1 MQDRIIPFSLLYANA
16 VLSLSFGRQFFAEIL
31 FANMCRGI
39 AEKQFWEST
48 QVITKNPGMGS
59 YISAVIRLNKV
70 AFLEDETFG

>member
-1 MQDRIIPFSLLYANA
+1 
-16 VLSLSFGRQFFAEIL
+16 
-31 FANMCRGI
+31 MCREI
-39 AEKQFWEST
+39 AEKQFWEEST